1 MMTWAGYKYCC
12 LASGILLALAAG
24 VSAASPGPINSVI
37 VYNQPGRFA
46 GWPANNG
53 IWSWG
58 DEIVVGFT
66 LGYHRDK
73 EGGHPIDRDRPQVPM
88 LARSR
93 DGGNTWHV
101 ELPSFLDAQR
111 REKAPAACPG
121 GIDFTAGEF
130 ALWVRMQGSNSGYSY
145 FYCSNDRCHAW
156 HGPYWLPNF
165 GRKGIFG
172 RTDYL
177 IRGPHELTIFLT
189 AAKEDGGEGWPLAAQ
204 TRDGGKSW
212 QFQSWI
218 GPQPGP
224 GGYAIMPSTVRL
236 SETQWLTYIRRRG
249 VEAGVKRWW
258 IEPYRSLDAGST
270 WAIEKDNA
278 IDNAGNPA
286 HLIKLRDGRLALS
299 YGYRHP
305 PYGVRARLSGD
316 GGKTWTADI
325 ILRDD
330 GAVWDLGYPRTVQR
344 ADGKL
349 VTVYYF
355 NDRRQKERYIAATV
369 WDPK

>member
-1 MMTWAGYKYCC
+1 MMVRICYAT
-12 LASGILLALAAG
+12 GILLTLA
-24 VSAASPGPINSVI
+24 VNVFAAAPGPVKNVI

-66 LGYHRDK
+66 LGYHQDK

-93 DGGNTWHV
+93 DGGDKW
-101 ELPSFLDAQR
+101 EILAPSFLDAQGH
-111 REKAPAACPG
+111 EPAPTPCPG
-121 GIDFTAGEF
+121 GIDFAHPEF
-130 ALWVRMQGSNSGYSY
+130 SLWVRMQGSNDGYSS
-145 FYCSNDRCHAW
+145 FYWSNDRCHTW
-156 HGPYWLPNF
+156 HGPYSLPTF
-165 GRKGIFG
+165 DRQGIFG
-172 RTDYL
+172 RTNYL
-177 IRGPHELTIFLT
+177 IHGPHELTAFLT
-189 AAKEDGGEGWPLAAQ
+189 AAKEDGNEGWPFAAR
-204 TRDGGKSW
+204 TIDGGKSW

-236 SETQWLTYIRRRG
+236 SETEWFTYIRRRG
-249 VEAGVKRWW
+249 EAGVRRWW
-258 IEPYRSLDAGST
+258 IEPYRSLDAGNT
-270 WAIEKDNA
+270 WVLEKENT
-278 IDNAGNPA
+278 IDNSGNPA
-286 HLIKLRDGRLALS
+286 HLVVLRDGRLALT

-305 PYGVRARLSGD
+305 PYGVRSRLSSD
-316 GGKTWTADI
+316 GGRNWTADI

-330 GAVWDLGYPRTVQR
+330 GANWDLGYPRTVQR

-349 VTVYYF
+349 VTAYYF
-355 NDRRQKERYIAATV
+355 NDNRQKERYIAATI
-369 WDPK
+369 WDPE